1 MADYGMKASKAG
13 QDVKTAVAK
22 DLRFNSE
29 KGALKIF
36 KCGDA
41 SFTTDGSG
49 NGSVTI
55 AHNMGYPPA
64 LFVYRKATARFDFL
78 SGSTEYSNAFF
89 PVGAPNFYVKDDVLH
104 HAIHA
109 YTNDT
114 NLYINC
120 NGGKASTTM
129 YFRYYILVEQS
140 ATFTAA
146 DSITTSN
153 DYGFK
158 VSKPGFD
165 IATAKEYQLAF
176 SSKYKILQY
185 FSVNKKSQALTLP
198 AMWPSEIDDTVEEAT
213 YVDVVH
219 GLGFAPLVFVF
230 FDSPTFGNVLVKAPV
245 VLENSLDYFAYAVSY
260 FADAT
265 RVRVYF
271 WRWCLLLI
279 DSEGDFPEETITVRV
294 LVTTEDLAGAAFP

>member
-1 MADYGMKASKAG
+1 MANYGMKASKAG
-13 QDVKTAVAK
+13 QDVKTAASK

-36 KCGDA
+36 KSGDA
-41 SFTTDGSG
+41 NFTTDGSG

-55 AHNMGYPPA
+55 AHNMGYPPGFFA
-64 LFVYRKATARFDFL
+64 YRKATAKNTSM
-78 SGSTEYSNAFF
+78 SGTTEYSNAYF
-89 PVGAPNFYVKDDVLH
+89 PVGAPNFYVKDDLLH

-109 YTNDT
+109 YADAT
-114 NLYINC
+114 NLYILC
-120 NGGKASTTM
+120 SGGKASTAM

-140 ATFTAA
+140 ATFSSA

-165 IATAKEYQLAF
+165 IASAKEYQLAF

-185 FSVNKKSQALTLP
+185 FSVSKKSQAITLP

-213 YVDVVH
+213 YVDFTH

-230 FDSPTFGNVLVKAPV
+230 FDSPTFSNLLVKAPV
-245 VLENSLDYFAYAVSY
+245 TLENALDYFAYSVSY
-260 FADAT
+260 FADST

-271 WRWCLLLI
+271 WRWCNLLI
-279 DSEGDFPEETITVRV
+279 NDEGDFPAETITIRA
-294 LVTTEDLAGAAFP
+294 LITTEDLAGTAFP